1 MGAKLGYV
9 MWAGNWIYAVE
20 VLTPE
25 TGHSQLPMAALNRV
39 FNRTTPKSVLSK
51 C

>member
-25 TGHSQLPMAALNRV
+25 TGQPASDGGNQSCFQQDNSEE
-39 FNRTTPKSVLSK
+39 FSI
-51 C
+51 